1 MKIGTEDLNLDNIGL
16 GNLTNLHLNC
26 SNEDL
31 VKDIVLNRE
40 GVVGL
45 NGAAMVDTGKF
56 TGRSP
61 KDRYIVDERTS
72 NEEIWWGEV
81 NKKISENIFD
91 LLFEKIISYF
101 NSNDFTKTYIFEG
114 SAGADPNYELKVRVI
129 AKKAWQAHFVN
140 NMFINKKDGL
150 KNIFIPDF
158 TIINASDVV
167 NENYQQLGMHSE
179 NFIII
184 HLGRGIGII
193 GGTEYGGEM
202 KKGIFS
208 VLNYLLPKNNILSMH
223 CSANVDKDFKSP
235 AIFFGLSGTGK
246 TTLSTDPER
255 PLIGDDEHGWSDNGI
270 FNFEG
275 GCYAKVINLSPVE
288 EPDIYNA
295 IRKGA
300 LLENVVYDNNTLEID
315 YSDSSKTENTRVSY
329 PIGHIDNSLSN
340 MGNLSIAGH
349 PKKIIFLTCDAY
361 GVLPPVAKLNSN
373 QAMYHFISGY
383 TAKIAGTERG
393 ITEPTATFSP
403 CFGGPFLTLHP
414 LKYAGLLKKKIEK
427 YKVPVYL
434 VNTGW
439 VGCSA
444 NSGEPRFSLPLTRKI
459 LNSILNDHIDDC
471 KFEND
476 NYFGF
481 QIPLAV
487 DDIDPNLLNPLK
499 AWSDVEEYHRAA
511 KELIQKFIDNY
522 KIYDLG
528 DQKILDA
535 GPKYQ

>member
-1 MKIGTEDLNLDNIGL
+1 M
-16 GNLTNLHLNC
+16 
-26 SNEDL
+26 
-31 VKDIVLNRE
+31 
-40 GVVGL
+40 
-45 NGAAMVDTGKF
+45 
-56 TGRSP
+56 
-61 KDRYIVDERTS
+61 
-72 NEEIWWGEV
+72 
-81 NKKISENIFD
+81 
-91 LLFEKIISYF
+91 
-101 NSNDFTKTYIFEG
+101 
-114 SAGADPNYELKVRVI
+114 
-129 AKKAWQAHFVN
+129 
-140 NMFINKKDGL
+140 
-150 KNIFIPDF
+150 
-158 TIINASDVV
+158 
-167 NENYQQLGMHSE
+167 
-179 NFIII
+179 
-184 HLGRGIGII
+184 
-193 GGTEYGGEM
+193 
-202 KKGIFS
+202 
-208 VLNYLLPKNNILSMH
+208 
-223 CSANVDKDFKSP
+223 
-235 AIFFGLSGTGK
+235 
-246 TTLSTDPER
+246 
-255 PLIGDDEHGWSDNGI
+255 
-270 FNFEG
+270 
-275 GCYAKVINLSPVE
+275 
-288 EPDIYNA
+288 
-295 IRKGA
+295 
-300 LLENVVYDNNTLEID
+300 
-315 YSDSSKTENTRVSY
+315 
-329 PIGHIDNSLSN
+329 
-340 MGNLSIAGH
+340 AGH

-361 GVLPPVAKLNSN
+361 GVLPPVAKLNPD

-393 ITEPTATFSP
+393 VTEPTATFSP

-414 LKYAGLLKKKIEK
+414 LKYAELLKKRIEK